1 MDGGLMAKTKDKP
14 SKKDDKDFLS
24 EAMKR
29 YERGYER
36 ERENMDLAYEDL
48 EFRAG
53 DQWDAIA
60 EKCRRE
66 ESRPVLT
73 VNQIPQYVRQV
84 TGDMRMSRP
93 GIKVVPVDS
102 RGDKE
107 TGEILAG
114 MIRYIETRSDAQYAY
129 MVGGDSQVTAGI
141 GHWQVVTEYA
151 EESTFNQELR
161 IMAVEDGVSVV
172 WDPDSMLP
180 TREDAAYCFV
190 PVDMTRAAFEERY
203 PDKVPSDI
211 GLSHSTAYSNWV
223 TADTIRVARYWE
235 KRIEKRLLALNPDGS
250 IDDLTDKGPE
260 EIQAAQAKGARVEKR
275 DGACIYHSLICA
287 GEVLEEPK
295 KWPGRYIPIIP
306 VLGEEVRIGKKLFR
320 HGLVRFAKDPQRMY
334 NYYCSAQTEVV
345 ALQPKAPWLVTETM
359 VEENEGMWET
369 ANSRNYPF
377 LVYKPDKAA
386 PTLKPERM
394 QPAVSSQGINE
405 GMMRAGEDLQRVTGI
420 YLSSLGAQ
428 SNETSGKA
436 INARDRQAD
445 VGTFVYLDNFARA
458 IRHTGRILI
467 DLVPHIYDTERMIR
481 VVGEDGKVDLV
492 EINKTVQ
499 QPILEGEEQPH
510 VLHDVTIGAYD
521 VVLDAGPSYTTKREE
536 AKEGMIEFLR
546 TNPDAGPLIVDLVAK
561 AQDWPLADE
570 IAERLETVL
579 PQPIMQKVMA
589 KKSPE
594 EQAQSQPPPP
604 SPEEQAKAQLEM
616 RDAEAE
622 VSKKE
627 QEAKKLM
634 LENAEKEFQMK
645 VQAAQ
650 MAGAIPMPQ
659 PEPQEPDPQ
668 IAQALQ
674 QIAQMVQQQSQAIEQ
689 MAGAL
694 QVIMQPPMPAAP
706 PMQPQY
712 DMQTSMAQPD
722 PYQMQAP
729 EQGF

>member
-1 MDGGLMAKTKDKP
+1 MAKTKDKP
-14 SKKDDKDFLS
+14 AKKDEGDFLAT
-24 EAMKR
+24 AMKR
-29 YERGYER
+29 YERGYDR
-36 ERENMDLAYEDL
+36 ERENMDQAYQDL

-53 DQWDAIA
+53 DQWDSQA

-66 ESRPVLT
+66 ESRPVLS
-73 VNQIPQYVRQV
+73 VNQIPQFVRQV
-84 TGDMRMSRP
+84 TGDMRMARP

-114 MIRYIETRSDAQYAY
+114 MIRYVESRSDAQYAY

-172 WDPDSMLP
+172 WDPDSVLP

-190 PVDMTRAAFEERY
+190 PVDLTRAAFEEKY
-203 PDKVPSDI
+203 PDCSPSDW
-211 GLSHSTAYSNWV
+211 GLLNTPAYAGWV
-223 TADTIRVARYWE
+223 TGDTVRVARYWE

-250 IDDLTDKGPE
+250 IDDLTDDDGTKMAE
-260 EIQAAQAKGARVEKR
+260 AQAKGARIEKR
-275 DGACIYHSLICA
+275 DGACIYHSLVCA

-295 KWPGRYIPIIP
+295 KWPGRYIPVIP
-306 VLGEEVRIGKKLFR
+306 ALGEEVRIGKKLFR

-345 ALQPKAPWLVTETM
+345 ALQPKAPWLVTEKM
-359 VEENEGMWET
+359 VEENEGQWET
-369 ANSRNYPF
+369 ANSRNYPY
-377 LVYKPDKAA
+377 LVYKPDPSA
-386 PTLKPERM
+386 PQSKPERM
-394 QPAVSSQGINE
+394 PPPVSSQGIND

-458 IRHTGRILI
+458 IRHTGKILI
-467 DLVPHIYDTERMIR
+467 DLIPHIYDTERMIR

-499 QPILEGEEQPH
+499 QPIMEGMEQPH

-521 VVLDAGPSYTTKREE
+521 VVLDSGPSYTTKREE

-579 PQPIMQKVMA
+579 PPQILAQIQS

-594 EQAQSQPPPP
+594 DQQKSAPPPP

-622 VSKKE
+622 VAKKE

-634 LENAEKEFQMK
+634 LENAEKEFQLK
-645 VQAAQ
+645 VQAGQ
-650 MAGAIPMPQ
+650 LAGVIPLPQ
-659 PEPQEPDPQ
+659 QEQQEPDPQ
-668 IAQALQ
+668 LVQAIQQLAETVQQQGQ
-674 QIAQMVQQQSQAIEQ
+674 QIAEIS
-689 MAGAL
+689 GAL
-694 QVIMQPPMPAAP
+694 QAM
-706 PMQPQY
+706 MQPQQPY
-712 DMQTSMAQPD
+712 DI
-722 PYQMQAP
+722 QAP
-729 EQGF
+729 QPGF

>member
-14 SKKDDKDFLS
+14 AKKDDSSFLA
-24 EAMKR
+24 EALKR

-36 ERENMDLAYEDL
+36 DRENMEQAYEDL

-53 DQWDAIA
+53 NQWDALA
-60 EKCRRE
+60 EKTRRD
-66 ESRPVLT
+66 ESRPVLQ
-73 VNQIPQYVRQV
+73 VNQIPQFVRQV
-84 TGDMRMSRP
+84 TGDMRMARP

-102 RGDKE
+102 RGDKD

-114 MIRYIETRSDAQYAY
+114 MIRYVESRSDAQYAY
-129 MVGGDSQVTAGI
+129 MVGGDSQVTGGI

-161 IMAVEDGVSVV
+161 VMAVEDGVSVV
-172 WDPDSMLP
+172 WDPDSVLP
-180 TREDAAYCFV
+180 TREDASYCFV
-190 PVDMTRAAFEERY
+190 PVDLSRAAFEERY
-203 PDKVPSDI
+203 PGKSPSDF
-211 GLSHSTAYSNWV
+211 GSTSEGALASWV
-223 TADTIRVARYWE
+223 TGDTVRVARYWE
-235 KRIEKRLLALNPDGS
+235 KRVEKRLLALNQDGS
-250 IDDLTDKGPE
+250 IEDLTDDPDGKKR
-260 EIQAAQAKGARVEKR
+260 IRAAVNNARVEKR

-287 GEVLEEPK
+287 GEVLEPAA

-306 VLGEEVRIGKKLFR
+306 VLGEEVRIGRKLIR

-334 NYYCSAQTEVV
+334 NYYCSAETEVV
-345 ALQPKAPWLVTETM
+345 ALQPKAPWLVTETN
-359 VEENEGMWET
+359 VEENEGQWET

-377 LVYKPDKAA
+377 LLWKPDPANGNAA
-386 PTLKPERM
+386 PTRI
-394 QPAVSSQGINE
+394 QPPVSSQGIVE
-405 GMMRAGEDLQRVTGI
+405 GMMRASEDLQRVTGI

-458 IRHTGRILI
+458 IRHTGKILI
-467 DLVPHIYDTERMIR
+467 DLIPHIYDTERMIR

-499 QPILEGEEQPH
+499 EPMLEGEQPDI
-510 VLHDVTIGAYD
+510 LHDVTIGAYD
-521 VVLDAGPSYTTKREE
+521 VVLDSGPSYSTKREE

-546 TNPDAGPLIVDLVAK
+546 TNPDSGPLIVDLVAK

-570 IAERLETVL
+570 IADRLETVL
-579 PQPIMQKVMA
+579 PPPILQKIMQ

-594 EQAQSQPPPP
+594 EQAESQPPPP

-650 MAGAIPMPQ
+650 LAGALPMPE
-659 PEPQEPDPQ
+659 PENQEPDPQ
-668 IAQALQ
+668 LVQAIQQLMETVQQQGQ
-674 QIAQMVQQQSQAIEQ
+674 QIAEIS
-689 MAGAL
+689 GAL
-694 QVIMQPPMPAAP
+694 QAMTVQ
-706 PMQPQY
+706 QPQ
-712 DMQTSMAQPD
+712 
-722 PYQMQAP
+722 
-729 EQGF
+729 QGF